1 MANVIECPVCQKSFR
16 RRPSETVPG
25 SCCSPKC
32 YAERKRKRVE
42 LVCANTACG
51 AKFVR
56 APYRIHRDP
65 KDACCSRKCATIHM
79 RDRGMHRLPF
89 RRVEVRSAV
98 AEAPPEPIPHC
109 VDYEDRPIGA

>member
-1 MANVIECPVCQKSFR
+1 MANVVTCPVCKKDFP
-16 RRPSETVPG
+16 RRPSESGPG
-25 SCCSPKC
+25 ACCSIKC
-32 YAERKRKRVE
+32 SSEHRTRRVE

-51 AKFVR
+51 ARFVR

-65 KDACCSRKCATIHM
+65 KDACCSRKCATAHM

-89 RRVEVRSAV
+89 RRVDVTPAV

-109 VDYEDRPIGA
+109 VDYEDVPLGA